1 MDFRENLRL
10 AWSCVRSNRMRS
22 FLTMLGIIIGISA
35 VITITTI
42 GSSLKQSIATSV
54 YEMAGVNTLYAYI
67 SSDDYRE
74 AEKQELPHI
83 TLDDLQLFQQTYQ
96 DDIEAVGAEMELGDG
111 VYEAGN
117 GKYELKFSVT
127 GETGSVLKTYG
138 VDTFQGR
145 PISLQDSID
154 ARHVAVV
161 SDAFAKYAFDGKDPI
176 GEKISLK
183 LENGINFDVYVI
195 GVYEYDVNKIGRY
208 SDRGKPLSE
217 VETTIFVPLN
227 YVYDLAG
234 VPKSEREAYFFN
246 VIAKPGK
253 DPDMIIAE
261 TEMWFNT
268 NCMEP
273 DSLWYLEVES
283 LEKQLNRITS
293 MLNVITVAIS
303 IIAAISLI
311 VGGIGVMNIMLVS
324 VTERT
329 REIGLKKALGARKRA
344 VLGQFLTEAAV
355 LTSLGGII
363 GVGAGI
369 GLAYFISKVALVPVA
384 ISIPAIIISVVF
396 SMLIGI
402 IFGLIPSIKAANLSP
417 IDALRYE

>member
-74 AEKQELPHI
+74 AEKQEFPHI

-96 DDIEAVGAEMELGDG
+96 DDIEAVGAEMGLGDG

-154 ARHVAVV
+154 ARQVAVV
-161 SDAFAKYAFDGKDPI
+161 SDVFADYAFEGRDPI

-183 LENGINFDVYVI
+183 LENGIYFDVYVI

-227 YVYDLAG
+227 YVYELAG

-268 NCMEP
+268 
-273 DSLWYLEVES
+273 
-283 LEKQLNRITS
+283 ITS

-324 VTERT
+324 VVERT
-329 REIGLKKALGARKRA
+329 KEIGIRKALGAKNKVIEKQFLVEA
-344 VLGQFLTEAAV
+344 VLIC
-355 LTSLGGII
+355 SIGGII
-363 GVGAGI
+363 GIVL
-369 GLAYFISKVALVPVA
+369 GLINGVI
-384 ISIPAIIISVVF
+384 ISIVAKSIVATTEYSFITVVIRPPITAILISFGF
-396 SMLIGI
+396 SMLVGV
-402 IFGLIPSIKAANLSP
+402 IFGLYPAKRAARLSP